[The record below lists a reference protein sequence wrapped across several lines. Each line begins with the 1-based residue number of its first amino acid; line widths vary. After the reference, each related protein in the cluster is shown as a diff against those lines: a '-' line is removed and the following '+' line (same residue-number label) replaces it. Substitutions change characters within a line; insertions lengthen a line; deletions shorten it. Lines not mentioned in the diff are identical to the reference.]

1 MAVSIRLNV
10 LNKAGR
16 VIRHRDKPARYG
28 YGPQP
33 VQISPAGGAVLQIQW
48 RSSLDTSVVYAMT
61 AM

>member
-1 MAVSIRLNV
+1 M

-28 YGPQP
+28 YGPQS
-33 VQISPAGGAVLQIQW
+33 VQISLAGGAGLQIQW

-61 AM
+61 AV